1 MATTSVESLVAFGEK
16 HVTKGLPKL
25 TQDVFDKGEG
35 SWVTMK
41 SGKKLLDFTCG
52 IGVTNLG
59 ELFLCGTSYELQLTR
74 PKAIATQKSA
84 KRRRTNASTSC
95 THRYVHIL
103 VDHSTMPNSAHS
115 AV

>member
-1 MATTSVESLVAFGEK
+1 MATTSAEALVAFGEK
-16 HVTKGLPKL
+16 HVNKGLPKL

-59 ELFLCGTSYELQLTR
+59 TLSCPASKFTVLMRMKVT
-74 PKAIATQKSA
+74 AI
-84 KRRRTNASTSC
+84 RRLARQPPTNA
-95 THRYVHIL
+95 
-103 VDHSTMPNSAHS
+103 
-115 AV
+115 

>member
-1 MATTSVESLVAFGEK
+1 MATTSAEALVAFGEK
-16 HVTKGLPKL
+16 HVNKGLPKL

-59 ELFLCGTSYELQLTR
+59 TLSCPASKFTVSHASEGHCHPKISKAAADQCMNIVHGQVCFRGTLLWL
-74 PKAIATQKSA
+74 A
-84 KRRRTNASTSC
+84 
-95 THRYVHIL
+95 V
-103 VDHSTMPNSAHS
+103 VD
-115 AV
+115 